1 MTREHTNAHRTLHAI
16 FSLSTLCCEA
26 KHTKAQT
33 VKSIWRS
40 FYSFESSYLYTAM
53 DNDDGDVYCNEMY
66 WGQQNLIL
74 VGCLLVLL
82 QIFCYTIGTR
92 FNFHFSLLWIFL
104 LYFLSFLF
112 ISFYFHLFA
121 YLCKC
126 IIVDL
131 LCYPEYVWT
140 DTMAFM
146 QYTELRN
153 NNNNYTFNSLEY
165 FLLPSFAVCVSDFI
179 IILLCSSSTIHSMCA
194 PGRKIT
200 FAPNTMLHC
209 HTLTN
214 KKE

>member
-1 MTREHTNAHRTLHAI
+1 MAREHTNAHRTLHAI

-33 VKSIWRS
+33 VKFIWRS

-112 ISFYFHLFA
+112 ISIYLLTYASVLLSTFYAIQNMYEPIQWHSCNTL
-121 YLCKC
+121 
-126 IIVDL
+126 
-131 LCYPEYVWT
+131 
-140 DTMAFM
+140 
-146 QYTELRN
+146 
-153 NNNNYTFNSLEY
+153 NYAT
-165 FLLPSFAVCVSDFI
+165 I
-179 IILLCSSSTIHSMCA
+179 IITTH
-194 PGRKIT
+194 
-200 FAPNTMLHC
+200 
-209 HTLTN
+209 LTR
-214 KKE
+214 